1 MLTELSNILS
11 YELTAPLT
19 MEINVQ
25 NNIAKTIFK
34 YDTKKE
40 YLIMFPTIN

>member
-1 MLTELSNILS
+1 MLTEFSNILS

-25 NNIAKTIFK
+25 NNIGKNYF
-34 YDTKKE
+34 
-40 YLIMFPTIN
+40 